1 MRRYL
6 VQIQGSAIPPI
17 RPNKQ
22 KTDGLKPS
30 AATAT
35 LSSDALRVRVGAL
48 LQVQDRTGNVT
59 RSAKCRCLDC
69 LENLQ
74 TLSGIRNARP
84 AGNFGLQPARCRY
97 GEVALAFRQLV
108 SNELTLSFP
117 FCQ

>member
-17 RPNKQ
+17 RPNKT
-22 KTDGLKPS
+22 KADGLKPS
-30 AATAT
+30 ATTAT

-69 LENLQ
+69 LENVHA
-74 TLSGIRNARP
+74 LSGTRYARP
-84 AGNFGLQPARCRY
+84 AGYRGLQRARHRY
-97 GEVALAFRQLV
+97 REVAVARGQLV
-108 SNELTLSFP
+108 SYELSFGD
-117 FCQ
+117 